1 MLATVIAF
9 ALMLALSGQLL
20 RESGAK
26 YLPLLA
32 AAGGALLLSV
42 ILPELGSLV
51 GEVRELSALSAA
63 APYLETVLRVLA
75 VGYAAEI
82 GADIC
87 RDLGDSSGAS
97 RLELAGKIGGCF
109 GVVEGYINGCLYA
122 EFNHTDNL
130 NDVHSLVENIVSR
143 FVSLLQIE
151 AFGIN
156 IECQVMTDLGFERID
171 QSGVVRTLRKID
183 FCALFH
189 GVTLE

>member
-42 ILPELGSLV
+42 ILPELGLLV

-97 RLELAGKIGGCF
+97 RIELAGKI
-109 GVVEGYINGCLYA
+109 EILLLA
-122 EFNHTDNL
+122 MPEFL
-130 NDVHSLVENIVSR
+130 SLVKL
-143 FVSLLQIE
+143 SLSLIE
-151 AFGIN
+151 
-156 IECQVMTDLGFERID
+156 IEV
-171 QSGVVRTLRKID
+171 
-183 FCALFH
+183 
-189 GVTLE
+189 